1 MSSSPGGASANP
13 LPLGY
18 ACLAISVLAL
28 SYAVIAPAD
37 TASTAAT
44 LLFVGGLG
52 MLIAGLIAFS
62 RGSTLEATWL
72 VAYGMMWGATAF
84 YFMFL
89 ASKSANPTANIA
101 WWAVAWGIFTALVCI
116 VSYRAKRPIAS
127 LTLLLFFI
135 TFLCIWIAN
144 QFGVASFNSIASIA
158 ALITAIL
165 AAIEGYL
172 QLSQSA

>member
-1 MSSSPGGASANP
+1 MSGSPNGTSANP

-28 SYAVIAPAD
+28 AYVIMKPGDA
-37 TASTAAT
+37 ASTAAT
-44 LLFVGGLG
+44 LLIVGGVG

-62 RGSTLEATWL
+62 RGSTFDATWL
-72 VAYGMMWGATAF
+72 VGYGMMWGSSGV
-84 YFMFL
+84 YYLLL
-89 ASKSANPTANIA
+89 AAKSADPTANVA
-101 WWAVAWGIFTALVCI
+101 WWALAWGIFTALVCL
-116 VSYRAKRPIAS
+116 VSFRTKRTVAS

-135 TFLCIWIAN
+135 TFLLVWIAN
-144 QFGVASFNSIASIA
+144 QFGATSLTSVASIA

-172 QLSQSA
+172 QLSQSV